1 MPRKS
6 ERPKI
11 PTTTRFTQAIA
22 EELRAV
28 RARENRTQQWLG
40 AAIGRD
46 QTYAGRVINGLV
58 APTTDELVLLCT
70 ARIVMVALG
79 AGQQLHHRDAQLSFA
94 LAAQLTDW
102 QPKSA

>member
-6 ERPKI
+6 GQPKV

-70 ARIVMVALG
+70 ALGVPVMEL
-79 AGQQLHHRDAQLSFA
+79 
-94 LAAQLTDW
+94 LARAERNHDDPDW